1 MSVHPKMAELIH
13 EMKEITVRN
22 RAYAVIE
29 NGSWA
34 PSAAKTIKGIVDE
47 LKDMRQIGE
56 TLTIKS
62 AISED
67 QEGKLDEL
75 AELIVDEV
83 GEE

>member
-1 MSVHPKMAELIH
+1 MNELIQ

-22 RAYAVIE
+22 RTYAVIE

-34 PSAAKTIKGIVDE
+34 PSAAKTIKAVVDE

-67 QEGKLDEL
+67 QEGRLDEL
-75 AELIVDEV
+75 AELIVSEV
-83 GEE
+83 KED

>member
-1 MSVHPKMAELIH
+1 MAELIH

-67 QEGKLDEL
+67 QEDKLDEL
-75 AELIVDEV
+75 AKLIVDEV

>member
-1 MSVHPKMAELIH
+1 MNELIH

-34 PSAAKTIKGIVDE
+34 PSAAKTIKKIVDE

-56 TLTIKS
+56 TFTIKS
-62 AISED
+62 AILEE
-67 QEGKLDEL
+67 QEVKLDEL
-75 AELIVDEV
+75 AELIVDEIS
-83 GEE
+83 E

>member
-1 MSVHPKMAELIH
+1 MSVHPKMNELIH

-34 PSAAKTIKGIVDE
+34 PSAAKTIKAVVDE

-67 QEGKLDEL
+67 QEGRLDEL
-75 AELIVDEV
+75 AELIVSEV
-83 GEE
+83 KED

>member
-1 MSVHPKMAELIH
+1 MSVHPKMNELIN

-34 PSAAKTIKGIVDE
+34 PSAAKTIKKIVDE

-56 TLTIKS
+56 TFTIKS
-62 AISED
+62 AILEE
-67 QEGKLDEL
+67 QEVKLDEL
-75 AELIVDEV
+75 AELIVDEIS
-83 GEE
+83 E